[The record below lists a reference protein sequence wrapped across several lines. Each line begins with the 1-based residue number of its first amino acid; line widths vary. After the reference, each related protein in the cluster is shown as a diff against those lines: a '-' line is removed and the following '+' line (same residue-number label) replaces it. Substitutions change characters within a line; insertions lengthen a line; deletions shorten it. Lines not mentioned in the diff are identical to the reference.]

1 MLWFAECFIVFY
13 YFSPFHYFYIFK
25 IIQSLHYLST
35 INFIFTRHLFIRLFQ
50 KFPHSY
56 LVTISLHL
64 LSQRDSYDFQSFPT
78 ILQCLLSL
86 DSSGEVIDEAI
97 RCLIL
102 KLGGKEDNSNRLHTM
117 FQLLLKANTA
127 SALVTDPQGRFLLHY
142 ACRHLGNISCA
153 VNIIKMLLI
162 AHKDAAMGLDS
173 DECYA
178 ITTAGNQYFLFFF
191 STPLFFSSSSLL
203 LLLFPSLSSTFL
215 LSFTTFPSK
224 FHTST
229 IIFRFYFV
237 N

>member
-1 MLWFAECFIVFY
+1 MIDHLIFLPSRIDISYRHSCFGSLSVLLFLII
-13 YFSPFHYFYIFK
+13 FHHFIIFILK
-25 IIQSLHYLST
+25 STQSLHYLST

-86 DSSGEVIDEAI
+86 DSSGEVIDEEI

-127 SALVTDPQGRFLLHY
+127 SALVTDPQGRYLLHY

-178 ITTAGNQYFLFFF
+178 ITTAGNQYFLFF
-191 STPLFFSSSSLL
+191 S
-203 LLLFPSLSSTFL
+203 SLSSTFL
-215 LSFTTFPSK
+215 PFFP
-224 FHTST
+224 TLIT
-229 IIFRFYFV
+229 ALT
-237 N
+237 

>member
-1 MLWFAECFIVFY
+1 MIWLAWCFNVL
-13 YFSPFHYFYIFK
+13 IFLHHFIIFTLK
-25 IIQSLHYLST
+25 ILQSLYYLST
-35 INFIFTRHLFIRLFQ
+35 INFTFNLHSFLHLFQ
-50 KFPHSY
+50 KFYHSY
-56 LVTISLHL
+56 LVQIFLYL

-127 SALVTDPQGRFLLHY
+127 SALVTDPQGRYLLHY
-142 ACRHLGNISCA
+142 ACRHLGNITCA

-162 AHKDAAMGLDS
+162 AHKEATMGLDS

-178 ITTAGNQYFLFFF
+178 ITTAGNKYLLL
-191 STPLFFSSSSLL
+191 STLLLFFSSSLLLFFSSSLL
-203 LLLFPSLSSTFL
+203 LFFSPHSHFLNHSYTFL
-215 LSFTTFPSK
+215 LPL
-224 FHTST
+224 
-229 IIFRFYFV
+229 FYLSEPFLV
-237 N
+237 